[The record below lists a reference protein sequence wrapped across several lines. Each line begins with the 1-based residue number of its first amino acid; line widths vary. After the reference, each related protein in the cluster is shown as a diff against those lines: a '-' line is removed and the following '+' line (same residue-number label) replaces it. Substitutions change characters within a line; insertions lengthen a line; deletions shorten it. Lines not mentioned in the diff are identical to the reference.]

1 VNRLLIED
9 PDELLPTCSA
19 CKYPVPKRFLT
30 QYGEEDDG
38 DGKMLPIRLCA
49 LCANNLP
56 SGAASWRHRPDI
68 ETVMKKHDN
77 FNTNAILDQ
86 IGAFKGMIVSF
97 EMSNDEELDEEG
109 W

>member
-1 VNRLLIED
+1 
-9 PDELLPTCSA
+9 
-19 CKYPVPKRFLT
+19 
-30 QYGEEDDG
+30 
-38 DGKMLPIRLCA
+38 
-49 LCANNLP
+49 
-56 SGAASWRHRPDI
+56 
-68 ETVMKKHDN
+68 MKKHDN